1 MRVLGIDPGVATIGF
16 GLVEVDRSR
25 QTLLRYGVI
34 TTPAGLPLSR
44 RLLQISEDM
53 EELLRLN
60 VKIIQISYPYGERN
74 FYMATLKDRYLPP
87 VVQRFKQFVI
97 THCRV

>member
-1 MRVLGIDPGVATIGF
+1 
-16 GLVEVDRSR
+16 
-25 QTLLRYGVI
+25 
-34 TTPAGLPLSR
+34 
-44 RLLQISEDM
+44 M

-60 VKIIQISYPYGERN
+60 VKIIQISYPYWERN